1 MDYYPALKRNET
13 GSFAE
18 MWMDLE
24 IVIQWSTSEREK
36 QVSCINTYM
45 WNLEKT
51 VSMTLFDADI
61 MCGRNQRFLMS
72 SLLSM
77 VEPWVKAS
85 LQRRTQVYSLAG
97 QVQMLEGNPND
108 CPFSPPIFG
117 FQRTILGPH
126 ASSWWF
132 CDHQSLTPM
141 SLDLIWVN
149 LFYLE
154 YSIRE
159 EGEDFP
165 GGSVVKNLPDNAGDA
180 GSIPG
185 LGRSPGEINSNPLQ
199 YACLENP
206 MERGAWWATVPG
218 VTKELDMI

>member
-1 MDYYPALKRNET
+1 MYKTEYYSAIKNNKIML
-13 GSFAE
+13 FATT
-18 MWMDLE
+18 WMDLE

-61 MCGRNQRFLMS
+61 MCGRSQRFLMS

-77 VEPWVKAS
+77 VEPWVRAS
-85 LQRRTQVYSLAG
+85 LQRRTQVYELAG

-108 CPFSPPIFG
+108 CPFSPPICR

-126 ASSWWF
+126 ASSWWL

-141 SLDLIWVN
+141 SLDLIWVK

-154 YSIRE
+154 YSIRA
-159 EGEDFP
+159 EG
-165 GGSVVKNLPDNAGDA
+165 GLPSWLSG
-180 GSIPG
+180 
-185 LGRSPGEINSNPLQ
+185 
-199 YACLENP
+199 
-206 MERGAWWATVPG
+206 
-218 VTKELDMI
+218 KESTW